1 MPRKYYIVTNLK
13 TKEETYVNT
22 LEDLENLTGMK
33 ASTFK
38 AMTPAEL
45 WVIDDYQ
52 IICDETK
59 PVCTYYYKNLWRD

>member
-1 MPRKYYIVTNLK
+1 MPRKYYIITNLK

-22 LEDLENLTGMK
+22 LEDIERITGIQ
-33 ASTFK
+33 ASTFR

-45 WVIDDYQ
+45 WVIDDYE

-59 PVCTYYYKNLWRD
+59 PACTYYCKNLWR